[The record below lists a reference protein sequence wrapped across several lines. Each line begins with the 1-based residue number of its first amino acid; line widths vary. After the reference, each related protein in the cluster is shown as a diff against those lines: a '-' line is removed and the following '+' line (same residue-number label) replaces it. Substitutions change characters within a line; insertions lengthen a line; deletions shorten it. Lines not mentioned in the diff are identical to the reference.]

1 VSAVSLHLRPLNT
14 MSISTT
20 NPPRKI
26 LICGGGIA
34 GPVLAYWLARIPGNP
49 ALSIT
54 ILERSALARATGQGL
69 DIRGPGVEIFQRMGL
84 EDEIRAKVTP
94 ERGFQKIGASGR
106 VVATFDQTGDTTRQG
121 PTSEFELLRSDLARI
136 FVDAATRR
144 PGVNVVYG
152 DYVKAITQPADG
164 SGKAHVEFVNGKL
177 PASDYDL
184 VVAADGM
191 LSRTRALATGHPA
204 KDDLRSLGTWIA
216 YFRIPRTSNYSATHA
231 RIYNA
236 PGRRTVWT
244 RPRPD
249 GATSIYFTI
258 VRPGDAALEAAVG
271 QGVPAQKA
279 IFASL
284 FADAG
289 WETPG
294 IIAAMPDAE
303 DFYFQKVAQTRCD
316 RWSLGRVV
324 LVGDAAYC
332 PSPFSGMGT
341 TLAIY
346 GAYILAGELQQALR
360 GEVDMS
366 AALENYDRQARPW
379 VEQIQKLPP
388 GVPGLFH
395 PSSSVGVFLLNTA
408 VEAAYWSGLP
418 RLLEMLPLT
427 APENVSLPTYNWAE
441 A

>member
-1 VSAVSLHLRPLNT
+1 MRPSNI

-20 NPPRKI
+20 TPPRKI

-54 ILERSALARATGQGL
+54 ILERSPLARATGQGL

-84 EDEIRAKVTP
+84 EDEIRANLTP
-94 ERGFQKIGASGR
+94 ERGTEKIGANGR
-106 VVATFDQTGDTTRQG
+106 VVASFDQTGDTSRQG

-136 FVDAATRR
+136 FIGAATRR
-144 PGVNVVYG
+144 PGVNIVYG

-177 PASDYDL
+177 PADDYDL

-204 KDDLRSLGTWIA
+204 NEDLHELGTWVA
-216 YFRIPRTSNYSATHA
+216 YFRIPQASSYSATHS

-236 PGRRTVWT
+236 TGRRSVWM

-249 GATSIYFTI
+249 GATSVYLMI
-258 VRPGDAALEAAVG
+258 VRPGDATLEAAVG
-271 QGVPAQKA
+271 QGVLAQKA
-279 IFASL
+279 LFASL

-294 IIAAMPDAE
+294 ILEAMPDAE
-303 DFYFQKVAQTRCD
+303 DFYYQKVAQTRCD
-316 RWSLGRVV
+316 RWSHGRVV

-341 TLAIY
+341 SLATY

-360 GEVDMS
+360 GEADMS
-366 AALENYDRQARPW
+366 AALESYDRQARPW

-395 PSSSVGVFLLNTA
+395 PSSSVGVYLLNTA
-408 VEAAYWSGLP
+408 LAAVKAAYSLGLL
-418 RLLEMLPLT
+418 RLLAMLPVT
-427 APENVSLPTYNWAE
+427 PPESVRLPTYEWAE